1 MRKASWGLSG
11 GAGLCEFGC
20 SCVRGDW
27 GVWCAD
33 NPRVCSM
40 AVFVVESSVK
50 SVTSPCTQR
59 SRSPDRGFSDKSV
72 RGDCVYHELTTFK
85 TWFTKMNSVSLIE
98 LVAFLRNS
106 ISMIKHWTISC
117 IICITTLYIL
127 YSLKG

>member
-1 MRKASWGLSG
+1 MRTWRLG
-11 GAGLCEFGC
+11 
-20 SCVRGDW
+20 VRHTHNAH
-27 GVWCAD
+27 V
-33 NPRVCSM
+33 RVG

-50 SVTSPCTQR
+50 RVTSLNTQR
-59 SRSPDRGFSDKSV
+59 SRSSDRGFSDKSV

-106 ISMIKHWTISC
+106 ISTIKHWTISC